1 MDRRSHANREEM
13 TMTNRMTPDEL
24 KRRDAGQE
32 QAERAKAQEA
42 QRKQDAIA
50 STNPLF
56 KRSLEKT
63 QPMTLDAPQYK
74 PKSKTLNE

>member
-1 MDRRSHANREEM
+1 M
-13 TMTNRMTPDEL
+13 TIRIGLKPDEL
-24 KRRDAGQE
+24 RQRDAEQE
-32 QAERAKAQEA
+32 AAERAKAQEA

-63 QPMTLDAPQYK
+63 QPLTLDAPQYK

>member
-1 MDRRSHANREEM
+1 MA
-13 TMTNRMTPDEL
+13 PDEL
-24 KRRDAGQE
+24 RRRDAEQE
-32 QAERAKAQEA
+32 QAERSKAQEA
-42 QRKQDAIA
+42 QRKQDAFA

-63 QPMTLDAPQYK
+63 QPVTLDAPQFK